1 MQESLENVQVQ
12 KIVLVQRTSLALQ
25 GGSELKIVYNPQ
37 NHRHKF
43 IFFIFFR
50 RAFDVAAS
58 VQGIKVYLNGK
69 KIPVKNFQ
77 DYVNLFLKGH
87 EDETGAQIKCIY
99 EKSGE
104 RYA

>member
-1 MQESLENVQVQ
+1 
-12 KIVLVQRTSLALQ
+12 
-25 GGSELKIVYNPQ
+25 
-37 NHRHKF
+37 
-43 IFFIFFR
+43 
-50 RAFDVAAS
+50 VAAS

>member
-1 MQESLENVQVQ
+1 M
-12 KIVLVQRTSLALQ
+12 
-25 GGSELKIVYNPQ
+25 
-37 NHRHKF
+37 
-43 IFFIFFR
+43 
-50 RAFDVAAS
+50 AAS
-58 VQGIKVYLNGK
+58 VPGVKVYLNGT

-87 EDETGAQIKCIY
+87 EDETGGQIKCIY